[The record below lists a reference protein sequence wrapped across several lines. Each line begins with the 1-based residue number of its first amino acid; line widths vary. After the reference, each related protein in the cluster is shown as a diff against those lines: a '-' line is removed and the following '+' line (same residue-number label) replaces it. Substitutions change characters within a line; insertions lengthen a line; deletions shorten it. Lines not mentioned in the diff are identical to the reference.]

1 MLGSSLSGL
10 LPTERGP
17 TPFDGVAYFSWSL
30 TEGLAR
36 AWSASC
42 GHFQPVYY
50 DRQCGMW
57 HLCPLLSF
65 FWIFHFDDLTR
76 KELNGVISAG
86 ALGAWPGALRRPR
99 CRHGEPHG
107 VRLELRLRNL
117 S

>member
-76 KELNGVISAG
+76 KELNGVISAVE
-86 ALGAWPGALRRPR
+86 R
-99 CRHGEPHG
+99 CQCVQWACAGSLKRYTWVASESEP
-107 VRLELRLRNL
+107 
-117 S
+117 